1 MANIK
6 QVSLVLHGS
15 AVAVCVGKAG
25 NARRGTRYT
34 ANRETPEI
42 RNSMRHPSLGGTQAF
57 PPAMRPDLADDLR
70 MDSWAVFGA
79 GRSHRLAGVLSCRG
93 SASRT
98 TSNTT
103 LAAARSLAA
112 IVVVKRWSVQQTQRA
127 SA

>member
-1 MANIK
+1 MAVIK
-6 QVSLVLHGS
+6 QVSLVLRGS

-25 NARRGTRYT
+25 NPRLGTRYT

-42 RNSMRHPSLGGTQAF
+42 RISMRHPSLGGTQEF
-57 PPAMRPDLADDLR
+57 PPALRPDLADDLR

-98 TSNTT
+98 ISNTT
-103 LAAARSLAA
+103 LAAARSSAA
-112 IVVVKRWSVQQTQRA
+112 IAVVKRWSVHQTQRA

>member
-6 QVSLVLHGS
+6 QATLVLRGS
-15 AVAVCVGKAG
+15 VAVCVGKAG
-25 NARRGTRYT
+25 NARRGTRYA

-42 RNSMRHPSLGGTQAF
+42 RISMRHPSLGGTQEF

-70 MDSWAVFGA
+70 MDSWTVLGA

-98 TSNTT
+98 ISDNTT
-103 LAAARSLAA
+103 LAAARSSAA
-112 IVVVKRWSVQQTQRA
+112 IAVVKRWSVHQTQRA

>member
-1 MANIK
+1 MALIK
-6 QVSLVLHGS
+6 QVSLVLRGS

-25 NARRGTRYT
+25 NLRRGTSYT

-42 RNSMRHPSLGGTQAF
+42 RISMRHPSLGGTQEF
-57 PPAMRPDLADDLR
+57 PPAQRPDLADDLR
-70 MDSWAVFGA
+70 MDSLAVFGA

-103 LAAARSLAA
+103 LAAARSAAA
-112 IVVVKRWSVQQTQRA
+112 IAVVKRWLVHQTQRA